1 MFVLATILSLFYKQS
16 ASFSPE
22 AHLETETQMHIVNVG
37 NEDRKRQQKSA
48 RRQGNQ
54 PIKGVSNKFPLWA
67 TGTKSC
73 WGLWEPAQ
81 NMGLTLLFQS
91 EQGLLRY

>member
-1 MFVLATILSLFYKQS
+1 MFVLATILSLFYRQS
-16 ASFSPE
+16 ASCLPE
-22 AHLETETQMHIVNVG
+22 AHLETETQVQLMWEMRTRSTSREV
-37 NEDRKRQQKSA
+37 A

-54 PIKGVSNKFPLWA
+54 PIKGVSSKFPLWA
-67 TGTKSC
+67 AGTKSC

-81 NMGLTLLFQS
+81 NMGLTVLFQS

>member
-1 MFVLATILSLFYKQS
+1 MFVLAAILSLFYRQS

-22 AHLETETQMHIVNVG
+22 AHLETETQVHIVWEMRTGSTSREV
-37 NEDRKRQQKSA
+37 A

-54 PIKGVSNKFPLWA
+54 PIKGVSSKFPLWA

-73 WGLWEPAQ
+73 WGLWEPV
-81 NMGLTLLFQS
+81 
-91 EQGLLRY
+91 